1 VAQAIAWRGALCF
14 PPKTFPG
21 HMNTT
26 KSPSGDEFKLLIQ
39 ERIKNFW
46 GYGNLSGDVWFVGME
61 EGYNEDN
68 EILLE
73 RFKATA
79 NAEVFDIYD
88 DLKVDPGHV
97 YWFEDGAPT
106 QSTYRQLI
114 YLLLYLQN
122 KMEPTLEDIRDFQ
135 IKKFGRKISNHA
147 ALELMPL
154 PAKSIRVKDWLYA
167 STAVKGLASRK
178 EYLAEYKP
186 MRVQRLRELVG
197 IHKPKVVIFYSRTY
211 LPDWQE
217 VVPVLLEEIVPKKL
231 HIAKDHSTLY
241 AVVPHSTAFG
251 ISKGDWKQIAEAIL
265 NYP

>member
-1 VAQAIAWRGALCF
+1 
-14 PPKTFPG
+14 
-21 HMNTT
+21 MNTI
-26 KSPSGDEFKLLIQ
+26 KSLCGDEFKLLIQ

-46 GYGNLSGDVWFVGME
+46 GYGNLRGDVWFVGME
-61 EGYNEDN
+61 EGYNENN

-79 NAEVFDIYD
+79 HAEVFDIYD

-106 QSTYRQLI
+106 QSTYRRLI

-122 KMEPTLEDIRDFQ
+122 KTEPTLEDIRDFQ

-154 PAKSIRVKDWLYA
+154 PAKSINKKDWLYTDA
-167 STAVKGLASRK
+167 DVEGLGSRK
-178 EYLAEYKP
+178 QYLEKYKP
-186 MRVQRLRELVG
+186 ARVQRLREL
-197 IHKPKVVIFYSRTY
+197 IETHKPKIVIFYSRTY
-211 LPDWQE
+211 LSDWQGA
-217 VVPVLLEEIVPKKL
+217 VPMPLDEILTQKL
-231 HIAKDHSTLY
+231 HIAKDHGTLY

-251 ISKGDWKQIAEAIL
+251 VSKSDWKEIAEAIL